1 MTKVIKL
8 KESDLYRIIKRVLN
22 EQESPKPFKV
32 KKELIQLLE
41 QNGFKLNTNW
51 EIGVPTYTK
60 ITDKG
65 EFSFIFSSY
74 SNNTKFQFYVKNPSE
89 DVIKS
94 FLLKPTQTKGF
105 YADAATLSPKKGW
118 DYGDQIFLKKGE
130 ISTGVLQLKSYLN
143 DIMINAKK

>member
-1 MTKVIKL
+1 MKVRRL
-8 KESDLYRIIKRVLN
+8 NESDIQRIVKRVLN
-22 EQESPKPFKV
+22 EQESPKPSEV

-41 QNGFKLNTNW
+41 QNGFKLNTKYKS
-51 EIGVPTYTK
+51 PTYTK

-74 SNNTKFQFYVKNPSE
+74 SNNTKFQFYVANPSE

-118 DYGDQIFLKKGE
+118 DYDSTFEKGE
-130 ISTGVLQLKSYLN
+130 SSTGERQLTSYMGEIGN
-143 DIMINAKK
+143 

>member
-1 MTKVIKL
+1 MKVIKL
-8 KESDLYRIIKRVLN
+8 RESDIQRMVKRVLN
-22 EQESPKPFKV
+22 EQESPKPSEV

-41 QNGFKLNTNW
+41 RNGFELNTKYKS
-51 EIGVPTYTK
+51 PTYTK

-74 SNNTKFQFYVKNPSE
+74 SNNTKFQFYVKNPSK

-94 FLLKPTQTKGF
+94 FSLESTPTKGF

-118 DYGDQIFLKKGE
+118 DYGDQIFLKNKEE
-130 ISTGVLQLKSYLN
+130 ISTGEQQLKSYMGEIGN
-143 DIMINAKK
+143 

>member
-1 MTKVIKL
+1 MTKIIKL
-8 KESDLYRIIKRVLN
+8 KESDLHRIIKRVLN
-22 EQESPKPFKV
+22 EQEEKSK

-41 QNGFKLNTNW
+41 QNGFKLNTKYKS
-51 EIGVPTYTK
+51 PTYTK

-74 SNNTKFQFYVKNPSE
+74 SNNTKFQFYVANPSE

-118 DYGDQIFLKKGE
+118 DYDSTFEKGE
-130 ISTGVLQLKSYLN
+130 SSTGERQLTSYMGEIGN
-143 DIMINAKK
+143 